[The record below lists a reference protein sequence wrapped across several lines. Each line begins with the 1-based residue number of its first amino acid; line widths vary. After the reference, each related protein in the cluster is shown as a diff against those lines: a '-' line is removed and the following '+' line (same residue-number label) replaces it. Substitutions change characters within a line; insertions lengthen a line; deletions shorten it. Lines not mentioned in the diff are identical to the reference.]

1 MFRRLDKQIAMPKS
15 PEQSFVP
22 ALGYRF
28 LTPLYDVVVG
38 ATTRERSFKEALI
51 QQACL
56 APGQRVLDLASGT
69 GTLAIWIKRHQPL
82 IDITGV
88 DVDPAVLAIASRK
101 AKTANLEIRFKRA
114 PSYDLPYPA
123 AHFDRVVSSLF
134 FHHLPWQEKTR
145 TARELVRVLKPGGEL
160 HVADWGRPTNFVMRG
175 LFLMIQCLDGFE
187 TTRDNAAGKLVTLF
201 EEAGFTDVAEQRT
214 FNTIYGTMALYRAVK
229 PGG

>member
-1 MFRRLDKQIAMPKS
+1 MFRRLDKRMAMPKS
-15 PEQSFVP
+15 PEPSFVP
-22 ALGYRF
+22 ALGYHV

-51 QQACL
+51 QQASL

-69 GTLAIWIKRHQPL
+69 GTLAIWLKRHQPL
-82 IDITGV
+82 LDITGV

-101 AKTANLEIRFKRA
+101 AKTANLDIHFERA

-134 FHHLPWQEKTR
+134 FHHLPWQDKLR
-145 TARELVRVLKPGGEL
+145 TSRELVRVLKPGGEL
-160 HVADWGRPTNFVMRG
+160 HVADWGRATNFVMRG
-175 LFLMIQCLDGFE
+175 LFLVIQCLDGFE
-187 TTRDNAAGKLVTLF
+187 TTRDNAAGRLVQLF
-201 EEAGFTDVAEQRT
+201 EQAGFADVAERRT
-214 FNTIYGTMALYRAVK
+214 FSTLYGTMALYRAVK